1 MKCVC
6 CNKNLS
12 DFEATRRHALTN
24 DFLDMCKSCLSEV
37 QRLSPLATKD
47 RIDLDHEGE
56 DYGEQV
62 DDDAEDQYTWRRV
75 GRQNIVEDEQLGL

>member
-12 DFEATRRHALTN
+12 DFESTRRHALTN
-24 DFLDMCKSCLSEV
+24 AFLDMCKSCLSEV

-47 RIDLDHEGE
+47 RMDLDHEGE
-56 DYGEQV
+56 DYDEQPTIYA
-62 DDDAEDQYTWRRV
+62 DDEYTWRRV
-75 GRQNIVEDEQLGL
+75 GRNGNTEDEQLGL

>member
-1 MKCVC
+1 MHCIC

-62 DDDAEDQYTWRRV
+62 DDDDHPWSRSNNV
-75 GRQNIVEDEQLGL
+75 VEDEQLGL

>member
-47 RIDLDHEGE
+47 RMDLDHEGE
-56 DYGEQV
+56 DYDEPV
-62 DDDAEDQYTWRRV
+62 TIDDDDHPWSNV
-75 GRQNIVEDEQLGL
+75 KNIVEDEQLGL

>member
-1 MKCVC
+1 
-6 CNKNLS
+6 
-12 DFEATRRHALTN
+12 
-24 DFLDMCKSCLSEV
+24 MCKSCLSEV